1 MQRGQVRLLL
11 VLLLGLRATG
21 QIPPPTPAPVAP
33 PPPAVTQPQP
43 STPPRPDPLL
53 VSQFVLAS
61 AGTSYAITR
70 HSLLVEEPARTVA
83 TSIGVVGLT
92 IALERIYTPRSKK
105 ARVWM
110 TIANFGASVA
120 LGVLASR
127 DIGDT
132 RDAVRK
138 AGAIHP

>member
-1 MQRGQVRLLL
+1 MKLLL
-11 VLLLGLRATG
+11 IFLLALRTAAAQG
-21 QIPPPTPAPVAP
+21 SPA
-33 PPPAVTQPQP
+33 
-43 STPPRPDPLL
+43 PRPDPLL

-61 AGTSYAITR
+61 AGTSYTLTR

-92 IALERIYTPRSKK
+92 IALERLYTPRSKK
-105 ARVWM
+105 ARVLM

-120 LGVLASR
+120 FGVLASK

-132 RDAVRK
+132 RDKVRQ
-138 AGAIHP
+138 AATHR